1 MGIKGLFQ
9 RPEAEELYDDYYE
22 EEYSEDY
29 SAYHDDPGPAPSSYE
44 VPGAQPIRSVADMQ
58 IATVMPKAYSDAAQI
73 ANMLRDMKLVVMNVS
88 ELKKNAPG
96 DIWRIL
102 DFLSGVAYS
111 EDGHIM
117 KVAEDVYVAA
127 PYFVDLID
135 RSNLEGRERESALLY

>member
-1 MGIKGLFQ
+1 MGLFQ
-9 RPEAEELYDDYYE
+9 RPEAEDLYDDYYE
-22 EEYSEDY
+22 EDYAEDY
-29 SAYHDDPGPAPSSYE
+29 GSYQNDPEPAPSSYDA
-44 VPGAQPIRSVADMQ
+44 PGVQPIRSVADMQ
-58 IATVMPKAYSDAAQI
+58 IATVMPKAYSDAALI
-73 ANMLRDMKLVVMNVS
+73 ANMLRDMKLVVMNVT

-135 RSNLEGRERESALLY
+135 RSNLEERERDRQSSLLY